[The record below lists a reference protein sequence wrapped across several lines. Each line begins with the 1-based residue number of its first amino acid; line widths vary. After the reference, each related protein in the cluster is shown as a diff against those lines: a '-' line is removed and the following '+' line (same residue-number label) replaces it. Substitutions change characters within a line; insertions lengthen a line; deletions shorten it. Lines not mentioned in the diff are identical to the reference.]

1 MKNFLTAFLLVSV
14 PIVLL
19 AQDDQV
25 QAFEVQV
32 STDTILYG
40 NYLEVRFTAQNISG
54 KFESPRFKDFDVVGG
69 PNQSTN
75 MSIVNG
81 VATQSASY
89 SYFIEPKNTGL
100 VIIEPAYFVNDK
112 QENHETPPIEIVC
125 LPNPDGLTTESR
137 IKKGNDPLRMN
148 TFPFL
153 RESPASQSKKKLK
166 VTKI

>member
-14 PIVLL
+14 PLVLL

-40 NYLEVRFTAQNISG
+40 NYLEVRFTAHNISG
-54 KFESPRFKDFDVVGG
+54 QFESPKFEDFKVVGG

-75 MSIVNG
+75 MTIVNG
-81 VATQSASY
+81 AASQSASY

-100 VIIEPAYFVNDK
+100 VIIEPAYYVVDN
-112 QENHETPPIEIVC
+112 QENYETPPIEIFC
-125 LPNPDGLTTESR
+125 LPNPDGISMDSR
-137 IKKGNDPLRMN
+137 IEKGNHRLGLN

-153 RESPASQSKKKLK
+153 REPPERSKKKLK

>member
-14 PIVLL
+14 PLGLL
-19 AQDDQV
+19 AQDNQV

-40 NYLEVRFTAQNISG
+40 NYFEVRFTAQNISG
-54 KFESPRFKDFDVVGG
+54 KFESPKFEDFDVVSG

-75 MSIVNG
+75 MTIVNG
-81 VATQSASY
+81 VTSQSASY

-112 QENHETPPIEIVC
+112 KENYETPPIEIFC
-125 LPNPDGLTTESR
+125 LPNPDSISKESR
-137 IKKGNDPLRMN
+137 IEKGNRLGLN

>member
-14 PIVLL
+14 PLVLL

-25 QAFEVQV
+25 QAFEVHV

-40 NYLEVRFTAQNISG
+40 NYLEVRFTAHNISG
-54 KFESPRFKDFDVVGG
+54 KFESPKFEDFNVIGG

-81 VATQSASY
+81 VASQSASY

-100 VIIEPAYFVNDK
+100 MIIEPAFFVNNK
-112 QENHETPPIEIVC
+112 EENHETPPIEIIC
-125 LPNPDGLTTESR
+125 LPNPDGISKESR
-137 IKKGNDPLRMN
+137 IEKGNHRLSLN

-153 RESPASQSKKKLK
+153 RESPERSKKKLK

>member
-14 PIVLL
+14 PLGLL

-40 NYLEVRFTAQNISG
+40 NYLEVRFTAQNITG
-54 KFESPRFKDFDVVGG
+54 KFEAPKFEDFNVASG

-75 MSIVNG
+75 MTIVNG
-81 VATQSASY
+81 VASQSASY

-100 VIIEPAYFVNDK
+100 VIIEPAYYVKDN
-112 QENHETPPIEIVC
+112 QESHETPPIEIIC
-125 LPNPDGLTTESR
+125 LPNPDGISKESR
-137 IKKGNDPLRMN
+137 IEKGNRLGLN